1 MKNIIAQLKRI
12 WRLSKICHETKLR
25 EEHRKRVSAP
35 IRYCNSYCK
44 YRDRCMY
51 FRNWFIAVHIARQ
64 RNDGYAPYEFNF
76 CYIGKEQISKDECS
90 ESNPRLFK
98 RDKNWLL
105 KLFD

>member
-12 WRLSKICHETKLR
+12 WRLSKICHEVKLR

-35 IRYCNSYCK
+35 IRHCNHRCK
-44 YRDRCMY
+44 YRSQCVY
-51 FRNWFIAVHIARQ
+51 YRNWFIAFHIARQ
-64 RNDGYAPYEFNF
+64 RNGGHAPYAFNI
-76 CYIGKEQISKDECS
+76 CSIGKAEISQYECS
-90 ESNPRLFK
+90 ERKPRLFK